1 MKIVVHCSLL
11 LGLLGAITHLVAA
24 PAGDPAGFNNVLARS
39 NDVTRSSD
47 QAVTRSP
54 DRVTVSTEG
63 LQAESSTVATPKPR
77 ELEVPQPPP
86 PPTLKQDSPPD
97 QAAPRGLIPF
107 VVERFHHRRN
117 RYPGDEG
124 KNHTVIKAAF
134 REVVSDASR
143 GAVQVLADDKVVALG
158 TVVSSDGYILT
169 KASELDGKIVCKLGD
184 EKRYKAR
191 LIGVHDDT
199 DLALLKIDANN
210 LVPVRWSTQSAPAVG
225 SLLATAGV
233 ANNALAIGVVS
244 VGPRK
249 IPAPSG
255 VLGVAVGQADV
266 GPRIDQVLD
275 GTSAAKAG
283 LRVND
288 IITRIND
295 REVKTREALITTVGG
310 FRPGDRVQLKVR
322 RGDEVLDISTTLGSR
337 MGNSRREFQNRLGGD
352 LSLRRGG
359 FSQAI
364 QHDTVLRPRECGGP
378 LVDLDG
384 RVVGINIARAERVA
398 SYAIPTSVVQ
408 DVLDE
413 LMPASVARETSPR
426 KSQANRV
433 TAARPVR

>member
-1 MKIVVHCSLL
+1 MKIVAHTSLL
-11 LGLLGAITHLVAA
+11 LGLLGAIMHFAA
-24 PAGDPAGFNNVLARS
+24 VPAGNVATQSLSNGAGALAQSNVVARTPD
-39 NDVTRSSD
+39 DV
-47 QAVTRSP
+47 VTRSP
-54 DRVTVSTEG
+54 DRVTVSTDG
-63 LQAESSTVATPKPR
+63 LQTDNSTVATPKPR
-77 ELEVPQPPP
+77 ELEVPQAPP
-86 PPTLKQDSPPD
+86 PPTLKQDPPSD
-97 QAAPRGLIPF
+97 QAQSRGLIPF

-169 KASELDGKIVCKLGD
+169 KASELDGKIVCKFGG
-184 EKRYKAR
+184 EKRYEAR

-199 DLALLKIDANN
+199 DLALLKIDADN

-244 VGPRK
+244 VAPRK

-255 VLGVAVGQADV
+255 VLGVAVGQADG

-275 GTSAAKAG
+275 GTSAAQAG

-295 REVKTREALITTVGG
+295 REVKTREALIATVGG
-310 FRPGDRVQLKVR
+310 FRPGDRVQLKIR
-322 RGDEVLDISTTLGSR
+322 RGEEVLDISTTL
-337 MGNSRREFQNRLGGD
+337 
-352 LSLRRGG
+352 
-359 FSQAI
+359 
-364 QHDTVLRPRECGGP
+364 
-378 LVDLDG
+378 
-384 RVVGINIARAERVA
+384 
-398 SYAIPTSVVQ
+398 
-408 DVLDE
+408 
-413 LMPASVARETSPR
+413 
-426 KSQANRV
+426 
-433 TAARPVR
+433 